1 MKSPKYQFQTGQ
13 MRAHRVTG
21 DDLKYDKMEIDSQD
35 LLVFDEIDHI
45 LKEAQQNAEVE
56 LMKKR
61 PDIFK
66 SVQLQRQIQS
76 YIKQGRVD
84 DARTV
89 AESEPQKRQQAINN
103 LLQMKK

>member
-21 DDLKYDKMEIDSQD
+21 DDLKYDKMDIDSQD
-35 LLVFDEIDHI
+35 LPVFDEIDHI
-45 LKEAQQNAEVE
+45 LREAQQNAEVE
-56 LMKKR
+56 LLKKR

-66 SVQLQRQIQS
+66 SVRLQRQIQS

-84 DARTV
+84 EARAV
-89 AESEPQKRQQAINN
+89 AESEPQQRQKAINN
-103 LLQMKK
+103 LLKMNK

>member
-1 MKSPKYQFQTGQ
+1 M
-13 MRAHRVTG
+13 
-21 DDLKYDKMEIDSQD
+21 DIDSQD
-35 LLVFDEIDHI
+35 LPVFDEIDHI
-45 LKEAQQNAEVE
+45 LREAQQNAEVE

-84 DARTV
+84 EARTV
-89 AESEPQKRQQAINN
+89 AESEPQKRQEEINN
-103 LLQMKK
+103 LLKMKK